1 MESNSQGPENEGE
14 LVRAASQGD
23 GPALEAL
30 LERHLPDL
38 RAFLRLRMGPR
49 LRARESASD
58 LAQSVCREVLEHLGR
73 FRYGGEAE
81 FRNWLYREALRKVS
95 NRQAYYAAQKR
106 DVGREVHLEAETD
119 DWNGAASAVL
129 CRSLHTPS
137 AEAAAQEEVERLQR
151 AFDRL
156 SADHREVILLAKMVG
171 LPHRRIAE
179 EMGRTETAARALLH
193 RALMTLASE
202 LERNG

>member
-1 MESNSQGPENEGE
+1 MERDVQGPENEGE

-23 GPALEAL
+23 GHALEAL

-81 FRNWLYREALRKVS
+81 FRNWLYREALRKVM

-106 DVGREVHLEAETD
+106 DVGREVHIDPEAGGG
-119 DWNGAASAVL
+119 NGEASAAL

-137 AEAAAQEEVERLQR
+137 AEAVAREEVEQLQR

-156 SADHREVILLAKMVG
+156 SDDHREVILLAKMVG
-171 LPHRRIAE
+171 LPHKRIAE

-193 RALMTLASE
+193 RALMTLATE
-202 LERNG
+202 LERRE